1 MPLYSELNE
10 LKLNELNKPS
20 EEDFAL
26 LFKCPNCKRPTPRGV
41 LRANRDMCERCAF
54 SLHEASAMTLRLW
67 GEPKVFDECDLVDH
81 VCRETRP
88 LRRQLRAQKTIIKT
102 LTKLVLEIKMTSPD
116 TQE

>member
-10 LKLNELNKPS
+10 LKKFTD
-20 EEDFAL
+20 EDLAI
-26 LFKCPNCKRPTPRGV
+26 LFKCPKCKTPMERRVLLTQRHMCINCAMVGTPDIYG
-41 LRANRDMCERCAF
+41 D
-54 SLHEASAMTLRLW
+54 
-67 GEPKVFDECDLVDH
+67 PKVFDENDLNSYVR
-81 VCRETRP
+81 RETRP